1 MVLNYSIY
9 ITNET
14 FYKGVALHMIIDEI
28 DKKILLELSLDGR
41 QSIRE
46 LAKKVNLSAPSVTE
60 RVRKME
66 SEGIISGYTIN
77 IDYSKIGYGI
87 DCFMEVTLR
96 HGEYEKFRKIIS
108 QYPNAEFCYR
118 IAGQACYLVK
128 LRLKSLNEI
137 EDFIN
142 SITAFAGTVTHV
154 VLSKIEIARNLLQD
168 Q

>member
-1 MVLNYSIY
+1 ML
-9 ITNET
+9 
-14 FYKGVALHMIIDEI
+14 IDAT
-28 DKKILLELSLDGR
+28 DKRILQELSVDGR
-41 QSIRE
+41 QSMRE
-46 LAKKVNLSAPSVTE
+46 LAKKVNLSAPSVIE

-96 HGEYEKFRKIIS
+96 HGEYEKFKRIIS
-108 QYPNAEFCYR
+108 EYPNAEFCYR
-118 IAGQACYLVK
+118 IAGQACYLIK
-128 LRLKSLNEI
+128 LRLQSLNEI

-154 VLSKIEIARNLLQD
+154 VLSKIEINRTLLQD
-168 Q
+168 QP